1 MPKLTPKTFVLLAV
15 LAASLVALL
24 AVPGRASAAPPCWKV
39 LINDWYD
46 GRIDRIYP
54 RPCYREAI
62 KHLPSDADIYSSAR
76 KDIERALQAAILGK
90 PAPPNG
96 SSGSSGGGGG
106 GTGGTGGASGGTT
119 PEETPISKALDSFR
133 PQNADSAPIPLFI
146 LGGLALLLMAAGGAG
161 VIARKIQARREGP
174 SQPQ

>member
-1 MPKLTPKTFVLLAV
+1 MNKQTPKTLV
-15 LAASLVALL
+15 LAAILAFSVVALL
-24 AVPGRASAAPPCWKV
+24 AVPAGASAATPCWKA

-46 GRIDRIYP
+46 GRIDKTYP
-54 RPCYREAI
+54 RHCYREAI

-76 KDIERALQAAILGK
+76 KDIERALQAAIVGK

-96 SSGSSGGGGG
+96 TGGSGKGGKGNVNGARNSSGGQL
-106 GTGGTGGASGGTT
+106 

-133 PQNADSAPIPLFI
+133 PHNADSAPIPLLI

-161 VIARKIQARREGP
+161 VVARRIQARREGP
-174 SQPQ
+174 TT

>member
-1 MPKLTPKTFVLLAV
+1 MPKLTPKTFLLV
-15 LAASLVALL
+15 TLLAASALALL

-96 SSGSSGGGGG
+96 SGGSSGGGTPSGG
-106 GTGGTGGASGGTT
+106 GTASGTT

-161 VIARKIQARREGP
+161 VIARKVQARREGP
-174 SQPQ
+174 SESQ